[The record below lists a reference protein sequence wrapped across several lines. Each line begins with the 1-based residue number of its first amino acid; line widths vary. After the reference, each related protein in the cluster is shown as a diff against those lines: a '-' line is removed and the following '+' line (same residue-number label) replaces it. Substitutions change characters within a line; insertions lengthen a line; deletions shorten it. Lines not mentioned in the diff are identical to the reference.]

1 MRWFHRIV
9 DDHHL
14 QVPTVLLIMQ
24 ASRQEYPR
32 MFLISAAHPK
42 SQGTSNHRKFR
53 KMKQTIEKRCT
64 HVQTKLWWQQS
75 QAIQHKP
82 TSIPF
87 SEERCNAHR
96 LLSTS
101 SSMLY
106 YLVHQFDENNQRT
119 KDCEFGS
126 KVLQYVQPTEHL
138 HLSCYVFIVY
148 LKQGRKEI
156 CYYFTKMS
164 IQSII
169 LALLP

>member
-126 KVLQYVQPTEHL
+126 KVLQGTYNQH
-138 HLSCYVFIVY
+138 S
-148 LKQGRKEI
+148 I
-156 CYYFTKMS
+156 C
-164 IQSII
+164 I
-169 LALLP
+169 LAVMCLLCTWSKGEKKYATTLQKCPFSPSS